1 MEELI
6 EKLSDLLEVEELDL
20 NCKFTDMEEWDS
32 LASLSVLALL
42 DSDYGM
48 AMSHK
53 DVQSFDTI
61 GDFCK
66 YVIEHK
72 TK

>member
-1 MEELI
+1 MEELK
-6 EKLSDLLEVEELDL
+6 EKLEELLEIDNLEM
-20 NCKFTDMEEWDS
+20 NAKFTDYEEWDS
-32 LASLSVLALL
+32 LASLSILALL

-53 DVQSFDTI
+53 DILSYATI

-66 YVIEHK
+66 YVIENK
-72 TK
+72 K

>member
-1 MEELI
+1 M
-6 EKLSDLLEVEELDL
+6 D
-20 NCKFTDMEEWDS
+20 EWDS
-32 LASLSVLALL
+32 LASLSILALL

-48 AMSHK
+48 ALSHK
-53 DVQSFDTI
+53 DILNFASI

-72 TK
+72 NK